1 MTESRR
7 LASSTRIALEHPR
20 DVLDRLCDHLAEHV
34 PVERGDGEA
43 TLTSDFGVAHA
54 AIEDGALSISLE
66 SGDET
71 GLSFLRLMMAE
82 HVLTFAGDPTPAISW
97 SGDGKAG
104 APLPYFR
111 EMRVVSVA
119 SVTPLMRRIVL
130 AGPDLA
136 RFTTGGLHVRL
147 LFPPAGIAVPQWPV
161 NGEDGRPRWPDA
173 DARPAARVYTI
184 RHIDTDRGEIAIDMV
199 LHDDPGG
206 DHAPGAG
213 FAQDARPGDIVGMT
227 GPGGGSIGEASR
239 YILLGDETA
248 LPAIARLLE
257 SMPEGAEVAAFV
269 EVADAR
275 EEQPLTS
282 PASLSI
288 NWLHRNGA
296 PAGVGDR
303 LASAVREHRWLA
315 EDGDAPFVWAGCEHA
330 QARAI
335 RRFVQ
340 KEAGLARDKC
350 HVVAYWRR
358 GAAGDEARKD

>member
-1 MTESRR
+1 MTEIRR
-7 LASSTRIALEHPR
+7 LASSARIALEHPR
-20 DVLDRLCDHLAEHV
+20 DVLGRLCDHLAEHLQ
-34 PVERGDGEA
+34 VECGDGQA
-43 TLTSDFGVAHA
+43 RLTCDFGVARA
-54 AIEDGALSISLE
+54 SVEGDALAVALE
-66 SGDET
+66 SADAT

-82 HVLTFAGDPTPAISW
+82 HILAFAGEQTPAIRW

-104 APLPYFR
+104 EPLPYFR

-147 LFPPAGIAVPQWPV
+147 LFPPPGIAVPQWPV
-161 NGEDGRPRWPDA
+161 NGEDGRPSWPAA
-173 DARPAARVYTI
+173 DAKPAARAYTI
-184 RHIDTDRGEIAIDMV
+184 RHINADRGEIAIDMV
-199 LHDDPGG
+199 LHDDPHGN
-206 DHAPGAG
+206 HAPGAG
-213 FAQDARPGDIVGMT
+213 FAQDARPGDVVGMT

-257 SMPEGAEVAAFV
+257 AMPETAEVAAFV

-275 EEQPLTS
+275 EEQPLAS
-282 PASLSI
+282 PASLSL

-296 PAGVGDR
+296 HAGAGES
-303 LASAVREHRWLA
+303 LARAVRDHRWLA
-315 EDGDAPFVWAGCEHA
+315 GDGETPFVWAGCEHA

-335 RRFVQ
+335 RRFVH

-350 HVVAYWRR
+350 HIVAYWRR